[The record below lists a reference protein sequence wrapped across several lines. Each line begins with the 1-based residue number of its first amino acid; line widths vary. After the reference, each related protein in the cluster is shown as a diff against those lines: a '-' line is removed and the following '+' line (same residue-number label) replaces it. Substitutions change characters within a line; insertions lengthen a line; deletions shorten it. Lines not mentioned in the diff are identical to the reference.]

1 MSKRKLTR
9 QQAWRI
15 EKIQKE
21 RLDRASRHKMHVE
34 DLLESGG
41 LGQEQVGRIVA
52 RFGKQV
58 EVVAVDDNDATIELQ
73 FFDGTIDEVDRET
86 WSKLLIERVAPPED
100 WSGSV
105 DMDPE
110 DYSGREDGEYP
121 VGYHDPLAFLDKV
134 D

>member
-1 MSKRKLTR
+1 MSLRKAIPVPDPAIGRWYRRTN
-9 QQAWRI
+9 
-15 EKIQKE
+15 
-21 RLDRASRHKMHVE
+21 
-34 DLLESGG
+34 
-41 LGQEQVGRIVA
+41 GQL
-52 RFGKQV
+52 F
-58 EVVAVDDNDATIELQ
+58 EVVAVDDDDETIELQ

-110 DYSGREDGEYP
+110 DYSGREDGDFP
-121 VGYHDPLAFLDKV
+121 AGYHDPLAFLDRS

>member
-1 MSKRKLTR
+1 MPARRVIPVPKPTIGRWYRRTN
-9 QQAWRI
+9 
-15 EKIQKE
+15 
-21 RLDRASRHKMHVE
+21 
-34 DLLESGG
+34 
-41 LGQEQVGRIVA
+41 GQL
-52 RFGKQV
+52 F
-58 EVVAVDDNDATIELQ
+58 EVVAVDDDDETIELQ

-86 WSKLLIERVAPPED
+86 WEKLLIERVAPPED

-121 VGYHDPLAFLDKV
+121 SGYHDPLAFLDKA